1 MSIPTTR
8 VFGKV
13 NEKYEEGGRAEERG
27 LAARQHG
34 DARRDVDLNDGRRFM
49 PGAEP
54 ASAPLPPDVTER
66 EMRENEHLNAMV
78 AKINDIVG
86 PTGNDPAAAEAELR
100 KRFES
105 MGFGDIMD
113 SPTGRA
119 MKNSVG
125 SIDPFE
131 AGQMRAA
138 AQPRRQMNEDDD
150 LGVPAMAPTPKGQWV
165 VDAMS
170 AKTKAGQNV
179 PVWQVRDGR
188 SGMKHPHPFRLAE
201 TATRVQAVLNR
212 TGNVNDPRVGQ
223 WIEFD
228 KRRQKL
234 IGSIRTLKEAI
245 KAGNQQ
251 VRGQLI
257 EHQDALI
264 ELDAKIGL

>member
-1 MSIPTTR
+1 MNIPTTR

-13 NEKYEEGGRAEERG
+13 NEKYEEGGRADERG

-34 DARRDVDLNDGRRFM
+34 DARRDVDLNNGQRFIL
-49 PGAEP
+49 GAEP
-54 ASAPLPPDVTER
+54 ASAPLPADVTER
-66 EMRENEHLNAMV
+66 ELRENERLNNMV
-78 AKINDIVG
+78 SKINDIVG
-86 PTGNDPAAAEAELR
+86 PTGGNPAQAEAELR
-100 KRFES
+100 KRFEA

-119 MKNSVG
+119 MQASVG
-125 SIDPFE
+125 TIDPFE

-138 AQPRRQMNEDDD
+138 AQPRQQLQEDD
-150 LGVPAMAPTPKGQWV
+150 LGVPASSPSIKGQWLI
-165 VDAMS
+165 DSMS
-170 AKTKAGQNV
+170 AKTKSGQSV

-201 TATRVQAVLNR
+201 TAGRVQAVLNR
-212 TGNVNDPRVGQ
+212 TGNVNDPRVAQ

-234 IGSIRTLKEAI
+234 VGQIRTLKEAV
-245 KAGNQQ
+245 KAGNRQM
-251 VRGQLI
+251 VGQLS